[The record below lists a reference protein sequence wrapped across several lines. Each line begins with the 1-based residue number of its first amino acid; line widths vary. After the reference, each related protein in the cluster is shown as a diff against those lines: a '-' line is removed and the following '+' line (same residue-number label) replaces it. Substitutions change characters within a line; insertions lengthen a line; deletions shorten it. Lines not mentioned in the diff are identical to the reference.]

1 MKQLGKPR
9 RNLCAYLPLR
19 KSDERR
25 FSQAGGRISQ
35 CLAAERRISKDVRRV
50 GQLQASMFLSN
61 DEMHYKSVFR
71 RFLVFVIFCGTI
83 MGRLNE

>member
-1 MKQLGKPR
+1 MRRVGQLQAAKVSGMSGKSITFKDFPR
-9 RNLCAYLPLR
+9 
-19 KSDERR
+19 
-25 FSQAGGRISQ
+25 QAGLDAQELPGEHR
-35 CLAAERRISKDVRRV
+35 LHKDVRRI

-83 MGRLNE
+83 MRRLNE

>member
-1 MKQLGKPR
+1 MYHTRYSYPF
-9 RNLCAYLPLR
+9 Y
-19 KSDERR
+19 
-25 FSQAGGRISQ
+25 I
-35 CLAAERRISKDVRRV
+35 KDVRRV